1 MKKSPSTVTRQ
12 DIWDIFTFYCI
23 EMICS
28 SFDVKVIFTTP
39 TFRIWGLNK
48 VQKGV
53 WGKMLQRD
61 GAYSYTVTVYPVIS
75 YGALFNARP
84 SIEKH

>member
-12 DIWDIFTFYCI
+12 DILDIFRFYCI

-28 SFDVKVIFTTP
+28 SFHVKVIFTTS
-39 TFRIWGLNK
+39 TFRIWGLHK

-53 WGKMLQRD
+53 WGKMLHCNSLPRQ
-61 GAYSYTVTVYPVIS
+61 
-75 YGALFNARP
+75 LF
-84 SIEKH
+84 HMVHCFC